1 MHGPGQYR
9 EPAGAGLPG
18 QEHGP
23 RRGQGDM
30 DLWQALR
37 QGGRYLLLILKGLC
51 NETVSLLPSYSYK
64 P

>member
-1 MHGPGQYR
+1 VQEAMHGPGQHR
-9 EPAGAGLPG
+9 EPAGAGLSG

-37 QGGRYLLLILKGLC
+37 QGGTL
-51 NETVSLLPSYSYK
+51 YSY
-64 P
+64 